1 VLDPIQPNI
10 VEQSATP
17 AAESSAVTTSR
28 EPYPARPSTQRARQG
43 TSEAFKTLLIAL
55 LVFAGARTFLLPYEV
70 EGASMSP
77 NLHDHDRV
85 LVNRTV
91 YLHFDINR
99 WLNYLPGVKR
109 HGQLEVFPFHMPE
122 RGDVVV
128 LHPPFPSSQPYIKRV
143 IGLPGETISF
153 ASGYVY
159 INGKRLDEPYIAGAI
174 TRCDPHHGCQE
185 GTIPPGYVYV
195 LGDNRTNSTDS
206 RVFGPIPIDNI
217 IGKAWFTNWPLDA
230 IGLLPSYD
238 YNTP

>member
-1 VLDPIQPNI
+1 MDPFQHDS
-10 VEQSATP
+10 VDQSPIRAFDP
-17 AAESSAVTTSR
+17 DPFAAPRTQDA
-28 EPYPARPSTQRARQG
+28 PRPSNQRTRQG
-43 TSEAFKTLLIAL
+43 ASEIFKTLLIAV
-55 LVFAGARTFLLPYEV
+55 LVFAAARTFLLPYEV

-77 NLHDHDRV
+77 NLHDRDRV

-91 YLHFDINR
+91 YLHFDLNR
-99 WLNYLPGVKR
+99 WLNYLPGVER
-109 HGQLEVFPFHMPE
+109 HGQLVVFPFHMPE

-128 LHPPFPSSQPYIKRV
+128 LHPPFPSAQPYIKRV

-153 ASGYVY
+153 ENGYVY
-159 INGKRLDEPYIAGAI
+159 INGERLDEPYIDGPI
-174 TRCDPHHGCQE
+174 TRCDVRQACHE

-230 IGLLPSYD
+230 FGLLPHYD
-238 YNTP
+238 YGTP

>member
-1 VLDPIQPNI
+1 MDPFQQDT
-10 VEQSATP
+10 VDQSPIRAFDFETV
-17 AAESSAVTTSR
+17 AVPR
-28 EPYPARPSTQRARQG
+28 DQDAARPSSQRTRQG
-43 TSEAFKTLLIAL
+43 ASEIFKTLLIAV

-77 NLHDHDRV
+77 NLHDRDRV

-91 YLHFDINR
+91 YLHFDLNH
-99 WLNYLPGVKR
+99 WLNYLPGVER
-109 HGQLEVFPFHMPE
+109 QGQLVVFPFHMPE

-153 ASGYVY
+153 ENGYVY
-159 INGKRLDEPYIAGAI
+159 INGERLDEPYIAGPI

-230 IGLLPSYD
+230 IGLLPRYD
-238 YNTP
+238 YGTP